1 VPSSDAAAEG
11 PAARCNESLDQ
22 GGAVWAVI
30 VQEILLCGLKRN
42 SM

>member
-22 GGAVWAVI
+22 GVWAVI
-30 VQEILLCGLKRN
+30 VQEISLCGLKRN